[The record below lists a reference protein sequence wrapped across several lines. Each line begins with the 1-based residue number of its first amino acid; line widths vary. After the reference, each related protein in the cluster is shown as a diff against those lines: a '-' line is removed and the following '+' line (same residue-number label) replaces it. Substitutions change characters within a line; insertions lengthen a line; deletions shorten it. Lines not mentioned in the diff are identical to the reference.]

1 MTYETAIETLHEFIQ
16 EVERQNEMQGEGF
29 DFYMPQDLHD
39 RACEALAVLETYK
52 AK

>member
-29 DFYMPQDLHD
+29 DFYMPQT
-39 RACEALAVLETYK
+39 RVRSVGGS
-52 AK
+52 